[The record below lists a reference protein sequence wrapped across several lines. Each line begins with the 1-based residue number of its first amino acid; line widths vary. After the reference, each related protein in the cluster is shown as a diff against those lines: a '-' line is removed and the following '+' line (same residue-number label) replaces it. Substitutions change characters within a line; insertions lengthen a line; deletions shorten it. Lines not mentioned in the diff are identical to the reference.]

1 MSRYID
7 YCEALQKAQYF
18 EDEIRKALAKTS
30 FKVYTVYVAVGDEE
44 GGTYFLDVEI
54 GGSPETYKR
63 WYGHYTE
70 ERIRK
75 MFNIERR

>member
-7 YCEALQKAQYF
+7 NCEALKKAQYF
-18 EDEIRKALAKTS
+18 EVEIRKALAKTS
-30 FKVYTVYVAVGDEE
+30 FKVYTIYVAVGDEE
-44 GGTYFLDVEI
+44 GTYFLDVEI

-63 WYGHYTE
+63 WYGFYTE